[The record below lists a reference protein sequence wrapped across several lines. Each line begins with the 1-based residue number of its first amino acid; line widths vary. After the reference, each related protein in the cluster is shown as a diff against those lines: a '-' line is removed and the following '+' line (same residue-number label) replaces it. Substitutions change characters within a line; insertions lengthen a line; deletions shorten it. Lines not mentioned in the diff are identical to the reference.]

1 MWSIV
6 RMRFLFQE
14 FPRAHSLLRNMMGL
28 LGNVAEVPNLRHKL
42 MTQAFVTEFAML
54 LDSSLDGIEVSYNAA
69 GVLAHMASDGPETW
83 NIEEPT
89 REDVLSRMV
98 KAIESWRLNTNRNI
112 NYRSFEPIIR
122 LLRVSHTPQCQHWAV
137 WALANLTKVD
147 CK

>member
-54 LDSSLDGIEVSYNAA
+54 LDSSLDGIEVSTLWFSWLLTHGLNSKISFSR
-69 GVLAHMASDGPETW
+69 VQET
-83 NIEEPT
+83 N
-89 REDVLSRMV
+89 
-98 KAIESWRLNTNRNI
+98 
-112 NYRSFEPIIR
+112 
-122 LLRVSHTPQCQHWAV
+122 
-137 WALANLTKVD
+137 
-147 CK
+147 